1 MESYGGHDGTHGCGC
16 TSRFD
21 RRVADLGDVFYAH
34 LRKARVASE
43 SGSLIESLLDIEHL
57 PEFQPV

>member
-1 MESYGGHDGTHGCGC
+1 MESYSGHDGTRGCGC

-21 RRVADLGDVFYAH
+21 QMVSDVLYAH

-43 SGSLIESLLDIEHL
+43 SGSLMKVS
-57 PEFQPV
+57 